1 MASADPLP
9 GQAKRRLA
17 TAIRACV
24 ENGERLLDDA
34 HMLEFQ
40 TPPASKLA
48 LSLIAQEEFA
58 KAFLLFLVREEV
70 VPWNLN
76 ILRALSDHACKQ
88 LVGMIIE
95 YVQPHWETMEELEA
109 FIGREVQLG
118 DRFPPEIASAL
129 NILRFEKIGRWE
141 SRNWAWG
148 EPPQYDPTAAHVAEG
163 RRDRIKQ
170 DALYVRL
177 SGELHL
183 VSTPLGTPSEQAD
196 VEFSRAGRFGGFA
209 RGLITDEPDL
219 GFNYRK
225 VRGAFQLLFARSG

>member
-9 GQAKRRLA
+9 DLSKLRLR

-34 HMLEFQ
+34 LMLEFQ
-40 TPPASKLA
+40 TPPASRLA

-58 KAFLLFLVREEV
+58 KAFVLFLVREGV
-70 VPWNLN
+70 VPRNRN
-76 ILRALSDHACKQ
+76 ILRALNDHACKQ

-95 YVQPHWETMEELEA
+95 YVQPHWETVEELQA
-109 FIGREVQLG
+109 FVRREVELG
-118 DRFPPEIASAL
+118 YRFPPEIASAL

-141 SRNWAWG
+141 SRGWRWD
-148 EPPQYDPTAAHVAEG
+148 EPPQYDPTAVHVAKG

-177 SGELHL
+177 DREMHL
-183 VSTPLGTPSEQAD
+183 ISTPSETPSERVDEEYARG
-196 VEFSRAGRFGGFA
+196 ERYRGFA
-209 RGLITDEPDL
+209 RSLLGDAPDP
-219 GFNYRK
+219 GFNYKK
-225 VRGAFQLLFARSG
+225 VRDAFELLFARAG